1 MKKLIAGAVLLIA
14 SSSAMAEAPG
24 GPNCGW
30 GNMLFEGQSGLV
42 YHFLA
47 STTNGTSGNN
57 TFGMT
62 SGTNGCSVSGKL
74 TYSGKAMVTAMFD
87 EFSADVAV
95 GQGETLNAVAVAYG
109 VAKEDRAAFA
119 ELAHANFATLYPS
132 ANVTSE
138 EVVGNLET
146 LMRATRVCRST
157 SSKIQ
162 TDSIGAPGSV
172 PS

>member
-1 MKKLIAGAVLLIA
+1 MKKLLTGILLVA
-14 SSSAMAEAPG
+14 SSSAAFAEAPG

-30 GNMLFEGQSGLV
+30 GNMLFQGNSGIV

-62 SGTNGCSVSGKL
+62 SGTNGCSTSGTL
-74 TYSGKAMVTAMFD
+74 TYGGKAMVTAMMD

-95 GQGETLNAVAVAYG
+95 GEGEALTAVAVAYG

-119 ELAHANFATLYPS
+119 SLANQNFAVLFPS
-132 ANVTSE
+132 ESVTAD
-138 EVVGNLET
+138 EVVANLEA
-146 LMRATRVCRST
+146 LMKADAQLSQYV
-157 SSKIQ
+157 I
-162 TDSIGAPGSV
+162 
-172 PS
+172 